1 MMFIIP
7 QPVYSPYESTKY
19 KSTEY
24 ESARDESTK
33 CKFTE
38 YESTKYES
46 YGLGMNLLSIRG
58 IGKYNCI
65 QQEWFVLKKA
75 QKKKDTFYR
84 RVT

>member
-7 QPVYSPYESTKY
+7 QPVHSPYESTKY

-24 ESARDESTK
+24 ESAKD
-33 CKFTE
+33 
-38 YESTKYES
+38 ES

-65 QQEWFVLKKA
+65 
-75 QKKKDTFYR
+75 
-84 RVT
+84 

>member
-7 QPVYSPYESTKY
+7 QPVYPPYKSTKC

-24 ESARDESTK
+24 ESTRDKSTK
-33 CKFTE
+33 YKFTE

-65 QQEWFVLKKA
+65 
-75 QKKKDTFYR
+75 
-84 RVT
+84 

>member
-7 QPVYSPYESTKY
+7 QPVYSPYKSTKCKSTEYESARDESTKY

-33 CKFTE
+33 YKFTE
-38 YESTKYES
+38 YESTKYEI

-58 IGKYNCI
+58 IDKYNCI
-65 QQEWFVLKKA
+65 
-75 QKKKDTFYR
+75 
-84 RVT
+84 

>member
-7 QPVYSPYESTKY
+7 QPVYSPYESTKC
-19 KSTEY
+19 KFTEY

-65 QQEWFVLKKA
+65 
-75 QKKKDTFYR
+75 
-84 RVT
+84 